1 MSIIETI
8 WGLVLLVVA
17 GGVWLDQVVCALAPR
32 IGARWGLAEPRESV
46 DAVIWTDN
54 RAEAI
59 WDTLALWV
67 LPLAGVLL
75 LFNHPR
81 WPPVALVG
89 SGMYLYFAGRALV
102 QRRLMQRHGVR
113 VGTPGYVRLVQ
124 GVMALCA
131 VLAAVTIA
139 LAVTAPG

>member
-1 MSIIETI
+1 MAILETF
-8 WGLVLLVVA
+8 WGLVLVVVA
-17 GGVWLDQVVCALAPR
+17 GGLWLGQVVFALAPR
-32 IGARWGLAEPRESV
+32 VGTRWGLAEPRESV
-46 DAVIWTDN
+46 DTVIWSDN

-59 WDTLALWV
+59 WDTLVLWV

-75 LFNHPR
+75 LLEYPL

-89 SGMYLYFAGRALV
+89 SGIYLYFAGRALV

-113 VGTPGYVRLVQ
+113 VGAPGYVRLVQ

-131 VLAAVTIA
+131 LLAAVTIA
-139 LAVTAPG
+139 LAVSALG